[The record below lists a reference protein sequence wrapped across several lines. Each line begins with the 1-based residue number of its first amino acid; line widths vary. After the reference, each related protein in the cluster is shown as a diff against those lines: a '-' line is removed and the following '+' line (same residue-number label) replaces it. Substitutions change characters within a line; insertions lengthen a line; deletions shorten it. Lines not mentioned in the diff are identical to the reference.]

1 MEVIDLI
8 NCLGQLLKKILKKGR
23 FTEKESIEIIY
34 RILKGLSYLEDND
47 IIHRDLKPENVIFR
61 NETNPHE
68 VVLVDF
74 GFSTKTKD
82 YKDLFTRCGTPGY
95 VAPEVLNDE
104 AYDTKADVFSAGII
118 FYIL

>member
-1 MEVIDLI
+1 M
-8 NCLGQLLKKILKKGR
+8 KKILKKGR
-23 FTEKESIEIIY
+23 FSEKESIEIIY
-34 RILKGLSYLEDND
+34 RILKGLAYLDSHT

-61 NETNPHE
+61 SEEDPHD

-82 YKDLFTRCGTPGY
+82 YKNLFTRCGTPGY

-104 AYDTKADVFSAGII
+104 DYDTKADIFSAGII